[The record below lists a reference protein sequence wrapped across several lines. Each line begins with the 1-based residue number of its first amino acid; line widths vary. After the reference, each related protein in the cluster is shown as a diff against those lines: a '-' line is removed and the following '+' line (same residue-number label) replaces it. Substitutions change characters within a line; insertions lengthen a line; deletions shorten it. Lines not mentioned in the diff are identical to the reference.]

1 MTLGELELELVK
13 RGVVM
18 SSLNR
23 IDNKWRVVVAS
34 QDCSVWALI
43 LISMPPSTRQSPST
57 MGTVRLRSVWGK
69 RETVQH
75 ERT

>member
-34 QDCSVWALI
+34 QDLFGLGVDTDLDAAVHKAIAEYDGNRAASFCVGEA
-43 LISMPPSTRQSPST
+43 
-57 MGTVRLRSVWGK
+57 
-69 RETVQH
+69 
-75 ERT
+75 